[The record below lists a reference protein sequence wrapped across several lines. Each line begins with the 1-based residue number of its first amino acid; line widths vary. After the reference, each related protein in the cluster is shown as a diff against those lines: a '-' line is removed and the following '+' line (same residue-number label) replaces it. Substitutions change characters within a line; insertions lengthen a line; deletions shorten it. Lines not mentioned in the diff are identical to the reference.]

1 MSYNFIKKYFEKDN
15 RKWALLYIKRGCD
28 YSLLLRNKKP
38 KLARSII
45 NEIIILNEENLII
58 DESFWLPHYVKILNV
73 FGLIVSRKDKE
84 KRIQIFK
91 KAVDISFEN
100 FKKETIISI
109 WTDLYIQSLSN
120 LSNEYLNYNNEEA
133 MLYFNE
139 LLKIQENLYK
149 DNPIIF
155 GKEYLYTIFDV
166 AGLFVK
172 TNKLS
177 DMIAFLEKG
186 LLVAQNLY
194 EKSSQFRNEY
204 KKTLIYLLKFSNDD
218 IKKIYWENL
227 LNRL

>member
-1 MSYNFIKKYFEKDN
+1 
-15 RKWALLYIKRGCD
+15 
-28 YSLLLRNKKP
+28 
-38 KLARSII
+38 
-45 NEIIILNEENLII
+45 IILNEENLII

-120 LSNEYLNYNNEEA
+120 LSNEYLNYNNEKA

-204 KKTLIYLLKFSNDD
+204 QKTLIYLLKFSNDD